1 VSTREGDYSKNFIR
15 GWSWGH
21 RQAGRLRLALSAE
34 GQMMVAVII
43 LALLTALVL
52 FDSGQGK
59 DGAR

>member
-1 VSTREGDYSKNFIR
+1 
-15 GWSWGH
+15 
-21 RQAGRLRLALSAE
+21 LRLALSAE